1 MRPWPAG
8 LRAATLPSAAMKP
21 AVMFLVLVVAACG
34 ARHGRKPIDLRSAV
48 ETQNQTAVVAFKKQS
63 EKDWSDAWALIGMRI
78 GDIDHYKQGVVLE
91 WQRPEG
97 DATYRIRHESFTLEG
112 RPYIA
117 GEEVRQRGQLL
128 LRAGVYFTDAG
139 QLLYRDGV
147 RLAGNTPDFYELEI
161 FRNGA
166 LASVYRSKVNFGIR
180 SGAASADRQP
190 TLTRVPADA
199 ALAWGQPSPDV
210 EALRAANRQP

>member
-1 MRPWPAG
+1 
-8 LRAATLPSAAMKP
+8 
-21 AVMFLVLVVAACG
+21 MFLVLVVAACG

-63 EKDWSDAWALIGMRI
+63 ERDWSDAWALIGMRI

-97 DATYRIRHESFTLEG
+97 DATYYAYATSRSRWRAARTSRAKRSG
-112 RPYIA
+112 S
-117 GEEVRQRGQLL
+117 EVSCCSG
-128 LRAGVYFTDAG
+128 AGVYFTDAG

-161 FRNGA
+161 SRNGA